1 MVRNLNTKVMGD
13 VFDQAI
19 INTVWNK
26 GEIISGY
33 DSSLYRKDQCSAWI
47 AKVAYGMTGDYGW
60 EIDHTIPVSKGGVDH
75 LSNLQPLHWRN
86 NKGKGDN
93 YPNWTCTITRK

>member
-1 MVRNLNTKVMGD
+1 MVRNPNTKVMGE

-19 INTVWNK
+19 INAVWSK
-26 GEIISGY
+26 GEIVSGY
-33 DSSLYRKDQCSAWI
+33 DPSLYRKDQCGAWI
-47 AKVAYGMTGDYGW
+47 AKVAYGMIGDYGW

-86 NKGKGDN
+86 NRGKGDS
-93 YPNWTCTITRK
+93 YPNWTCTMGGK

>member
-1 MVRNLNTKVMGD
+1 MVRDPNTKVMGE

-19 INTVWNK
+19 IHAVWTK
-26 GEIISGY
+26 GEIVSGY
-33 DSSLYRKDQCSAWI
+33 DSSLYRKDQCGAWI
-47 AKVAYGMTGDYGW
+47 AKVAYGMTGAYGW

-86 NKGKGDN
+86 NRGKGDS
-93 YPNWTCTITRK
+93 YPNWTCTMAGK

>member
-19 INTVWNK
+19 INVVWNK
-26 GEIISGY
+26 GEFVSGY
-33 DSSLYRKDQCSAWI
+33 DESLYRKDQCGAWI
-47 AKVAYGMTGDYGW
+47 AKVAYGMTGLYGW

-93 YPNWTCTITRK
+93 YPKWTCTITGK